1 MVSNSGHSASER
13 GDHRLCERIEIQHP
27 PLGRDVNVCI
37 WLGNALD
44 SVCCLKPS
52 DVLFRNSIARARE
65 DVVKI
70 VLDHP

>member
-1 MVSNSGHSASER
+1 VVSNSWHNSSER
-13 GDHRLCERIEIQHP
+13 GDHLLCGRIEIQNP

-37 WLGNALD
+37 WFGNALD

-52 DVLFRNSIARARE
+52 DVLFSNSIARARE
-65 DVVKI
+65 VVVKI